1 MKYIGCQDDLMIYV
15 ANTKEEL
22 ENLPHVE
29 LTEIKQVEF
38 AELYNGVIYID
49 SAELQ
54 AAKEKVIRV
63 IRDQYLVKYV
73 DAVVSNPLRWVDM
86 SLEEQT
92 QITDYRI
99 YLLDYTETENWW
111 EHKPLDWS
119 EYVQGG
125 M

>member
-1 MKYIGCQDDLMIYV
+1 MKYIGYQDNLITYIAD
-15 ANTKEEL
+15 TKEEL
-22 ENLPHVE
+22 ESLPYVK

-49 SAELQ
+49 ISKLQ
-54 AAKEKVIRV
+54 TAKETAVRT
-63 IRDQYLVKYV
+63 IRDRYLVKYV
-73 DAVVSNPLRWVDM
+73 DTVVSNPLRWADM

-99 YLLDYTETENWW
+99 YLLDYTKTENWW
-111 EHKPLDWS
+111 EREPFDWS